1 LTEYFGKEP
10 VEGVHRD
17 EAVVSGAAIQAGILA
32 DNHVDTWDLLIQDV
46 CPLTLGIQ
54 AYGDAMAVIISRNS
68 IVPVLRTREFILPA
82 HTQSSVL
89 IRVFEGENLMVE
101 DNSLLG
107 ELELTD
113 LPHVPD
119 GDRQVQVTFYIDED
133 GVFSVSA
140 TAEGT

>member
-1 LTEYFGKEP
+1 
-10 VEGVHRD
+10 
-17 EAVVSGAAIQAGILA
+17 VSGAAIQAGILA
-32 DNHVDTWDLLIQDV
+32 HNHVDTHDLLIQDV

-54 AYGDAMAVIISRNS
+54 AFGGAMAVIISRNS
-68 IVPVLRTREFILPA
+68 IVPVLRTRDFILPA